1 LSSSV
6 KECQMMVEQTLTL
19 SHATGLHARPASVF
33 VQTVQK
39 YPGTDVFLRKGER
52 EVNARSLLSVL
63 SLGVGQGEAITI
75 RCQGPQEH
83 EALAA
88 LAALVAGGFGE

>member
-1 LSSSV
+1 MA
-6 KECQMMVEQTLTL
+6 ERTFTLTN
-19 SHATGLHARPASVF
+19 ATGLHARPASVF

-39 YPGTDVFLRKGER
+39 FPGTDVYVRKGER

-63 SLGVGQGEAITI
+63 SLGISQGESITI
-75 RCQGPQEH
+75 RCQGPQEN

-88 LAALVAGGFGE
+88 LAALVEGGFGE

>member
-1 LSSSV
+1 MA
-6 KECQMMVEQTLTL
+6 ERTFTLTN
-19 SHATGLHARPASVF
+19 ATGLHARPASVF

-39 YPGTDVFLRKGER
+39 FPGTDVFVRKGER

-63 SLGVGQGEAITI
+63 SLGISQGESITI
-75 RCQGPQEH
+75 RCQGPQENEAL

-88 LAALVAGGFGE
+88 LVEGGFGE